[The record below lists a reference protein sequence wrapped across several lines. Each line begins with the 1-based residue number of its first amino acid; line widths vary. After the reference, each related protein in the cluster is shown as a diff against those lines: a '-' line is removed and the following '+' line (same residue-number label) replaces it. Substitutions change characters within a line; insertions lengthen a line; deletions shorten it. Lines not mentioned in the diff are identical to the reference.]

1 MFRYYKKLGLTTSD
15 NLPKPIHEMLVSK
28 LVEYDGFINDMLRE
42 RPIFTLVVND
52 ELGKCPE
59 CRLGV

>member
-1 MFRYYKKLGLTTSD
+1 MFRYYKKLGLATSD
-15 NLPKPIHEMLVSK
+15 NLPKPIREMLVSK

-52 ELGKCPE
+52 ELGNCRE
-59 CRLGV
+59 CFLGI